1 MARKYT
7 EDTTNVF
14 RQKVTRK
21 GYRPPSP
28 YNSNDTGGDY
38 QTVEFYGPYL
48 TRNVGG
54 SMWMNVTD
62 KTLTVE
68 LQKLEAFEDGN
79 AYGLKWLTEKSKVI
93 EREGD

>member
-28 YNSNDTGGDY
+28 YNSNDTGNEY

-54 SMWMNVTD
+54 NPWMNVTD
-62 KTLTVE
+62 KTVTVE
-68 LQKLEAFEDGN
+68 IQKLSTTEH
-79 AYGLKWLTEKSKVI
+79 GLEWLTEKSRVI
-93 EREGD
+93 EREED